1 MAQVIEF
8 ETLAR
13 FTPTVKWTPDHQ
25 RGKVIPFISQ
35 RKALY
40 KPVCAAYE
48 ELDSESSRW
57 PDRDEALYR
66 AALEYA
72 QPLILEEETLL
83 ENSSNMNGE
92 ELFGVIILPCS
103 PTVAQL
109 EHETRDGITLFNR
122 LILLFLALFWTNG
135 MSVIRALHTG
145 WVMGGFNGANAR
157 TLLRPLNRKDVSA
170 SYESLIP

>member
-1 MAQVIEF
+1 MGLSGGTRPFMLMSETGFELERADWKISMAQVIEF

-13 FTPTVKWTPDHQ
+13 FTPTVKWTPNHQ

-66 AALEYA
+66 ASLEYA
-72 QPLILEEETLL
+72 QPLILEEEPLL
-83 ENSSNMNGE
+83 ENSSNINGE
-92 ELFGVIILPCS
+92 ELFGV
-103 PTVAQL
+103 
-109 EHETRDGITLFNR
+109 
-122 LILLFLALFWTNG
+122 LILGL
-135 MSVIRALHTG
+135 
-145 WVMGGFNGANAR
+145 
-157 TLLRPLNRKDVSA
+157 VSDG
-170 SYESLIP
+170 SPFGS

>member
-1 MAQVIEF
+1 MAQVIAF

-13 FTPTVKWTPDHQ
+13 FTPAVKWPRGQQ

-66 AALEYA
+66 GALEYA
-72 QPLILEEETLL
+72 QPLIVEEEPLL
-83 ENSSNMNGE
+83 ENSSNIHGE
-92 ELFGVIILPCS
+92 ELFGL
-103 PTVAQL
+103 
-109 EHETRDGITLFNR
+109 
-122 LILLFLALFWTNG
+122 LILGPFLQ
-135 MSVIRALHTG
+135 R
-145 WVMGGFNGANAR
+145 
-157 TLLRPLNRKDVSA
+157 
-170 SYESLIP
+170 